1 MGQSYHTNEAVDG
14 KVPEALSHRLVGALT
29 PHSQCGVYDAKVYLR
44 PEGTL
49 QNMADNIERPIGTRP
64 SLHYIPHTASVG
76 LKHLTVRRKFYV
88 LLHSV
93 RNPFG
98 TTIEVHRTSSSLGH
112 E

>member
-76 LKHLTVRRKFYV
+76 LKHLTVCMSRWDMP
-88 LLHSV
+88 HHHAISD
-93 RNPFG
+93 G
-98 TTIEVHRTSSSLGH
+98 
-112 E
+112 